1 MDKLGDEIKFAND
14 HYAPFYNDLGINQV
28 MFRKYHSPCRYWDWR
43 QHAAK
48 EMGDY
53 KGKNLLDY
61 GCGMGE
67 ETIYFAKLG
76 ATVTAID
83 ISPVGIDITKR
94 RAVYNGLSGQ
104 INTYVGNVTNTGL
117 PSDSFDIVHGIG
129 ILHHVG
135 IKEGLYEV
143 KRLLKKGGIGVFL
156 EPMSNSKFIDHLKL
170 WVYGGKEN
178 MDYTDH
184 ERPLS
189 IFEINKYKGLF
200 SESMIYPY
208 HLIYRIRRFLPKI
221 IGEGTQVVDYYMLKL
236 FPFLKIWAGGVLIS
250 IRK

>member
-1 MDKLGDEIKFAND
+1 MDKLLDEIKFANN
-14 HYAPFYNDLGINQV
+14 HYAPFYNELGINKI
-28 MFRKYHSPCRYWDWR
+28 MFSKYHRPCKCWDWR
-43 QHAAK
+43 QHAAIK
-48 EMGDY
+48 MGDL
-53 KGKNLLDY
+53 KGKYLLDY

-67 ETIYFAKLG
+67 EAIYFAKLG

-83 ISPVGIDITKR
+83 ISPVGIDITKK
-94 RAVYNGLSGQ
+94 RAIYNGLSGQ
-104 INTYVGNVTNTGL
+104 INAYVGDVTKTVL

-156 EPMSNSKFIDHLKL
+156 EPMSNSKFIDRLKL
-170 WVYGGKEN
+170 LVYGGKQN

-189 IFEINKYKGLF
+189 ISEIIKYNEYF

-208 HLIYRIRRFLPKI
+208 HLIYRIRRFFPKI
-221 IGEGTQVVDYYMLKL
+221 IGEKALIVDYYILKI
-236 FPFLKIWAGGVLIS
+236 FPFLKIWAGGVLVF